1 MVEEVDNFL
10 HLFEVNATRRT
21 ASLDEGLLDA
31 SCRMNLLGMTSNI
44 DALDSEV
51 PS

>member
-1 MVEEVDNFL
+1 MFKEVDDFL

-21 ASLDEGLLDA
+21 ASSDEGLLDA
-31 SCRMNLLGMTSNI
+31 SCRMNLLSVTSDI